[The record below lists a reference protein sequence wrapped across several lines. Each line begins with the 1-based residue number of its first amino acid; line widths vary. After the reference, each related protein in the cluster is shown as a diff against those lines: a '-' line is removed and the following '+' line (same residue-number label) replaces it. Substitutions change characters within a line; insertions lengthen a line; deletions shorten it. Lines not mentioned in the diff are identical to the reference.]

1 MPHASGPALPDIA
14 TALASRRGDGA
25 ELRRV
30 TGRIDEMVTAAG
42 FAALDAALALA
53 EGGIGAREAARRIA
67 EDIAGR
73 TEALEREVSRV
84 VRAPKPA

>member
-1 MPHASGPALPDIA
+1 MPHASDPALPDIA
-14 TALASRRGDGA
+14 TALASRRGDGE
-25 ELRRV
+25 ELRHV

-53 EGGIGAREAARRIA
+53 EGGGAREAAQRIA
-67 EDIAGR
+67 EDIAQR

-84 VRAPKPA
+84 VLASKPA